1 MPDFAPEVD
10 PEVELRHDDPED
22 VPAPDD
28 LDMEAPEADVA
39 AQRAAVVDEAAD
51 EDAAVWQPVPGRGG
65 SRGRHRAAPR
75 GRPRRGGGIPLTGP
89 GRHRGRHSGRPC
101 KAPPLP

>member
-39 AQRAAVVDEAAD
+39 AQRATVVDEAAD
-51 EDAAVWQPVPGRGG
+51 EDAAVWEPVPDGVDPADATAQR
-65 SRGRHRAAPR
+65 RVVAPDEEEEYR
-75 GRPRRGGGIPLTGP
+75 
-89 GRHRGRHSGRPC
+89 
-101 KAPPLP
+101 